1 MHVTKRK
8 NSFFKVSN
16 THTEI
21 VFDKRTWENDL
32 GCYYAMWDEIGIECK
47 TLDDYEDEDLEKAG
61 EG

>member
-1 MHVTKRK
+1 
-8 NSFFKVSN
+8 
-16 THTEI
+16 